1 MNDKEAYKNGVLA
14 NYEELEIELMVL
26 LLLTLQE
33 NDQIEMYNRIEFRHL
48 QHKVSRETYK
58 EALKIIRQTN
68 SQNKKDL
75 KQLYNEQAVG
85 KEYDIEKER
94 NKILKEHMKITD
106 KNLNKLAID
115 MAKGVRKE
123 ITNMMGNVYKQVST
137 GQETFDIGFKN
148 TADDLYK
155 KGITFTDKI
164 GRNRSIEAT
173 VRQDLLYRINNM
185 NREIYKKAGDKMNST
200 GVQINISPNCRDTH
214 QVINGKTFTNEE
226 WKQYEYLTEEYN
238 CQHVAKPI
246 FIEFQNNQYTQKEID
261 EANNRTVTYKGEKI
275 PYYEATQKQRA
286 LERAIRNAKKS
297 VIASKKTGIEEAKA
311 SKQLLNAQAKM
322 RSYIKETKLT
332 RDYDREYV
340 AGYNRAV

>member
-1 MNDKEAYKNGVLA
+1 MNEKEAYKNGVLA
-14 NYEELEIELMVL
+14 NYEELEIELMVELMVL

-33 NDQIEMYNRIEFRHL
+33 YNQIELYNRIEFRHL
-48 QHKVSRETYK
+48 QYKVGRETYK

-68 SQNKKDL
+68 NQKKKDL

-85 KEYDIEKER
+85 KEYNIEKER
-94 NKILKEHMKITD
+94 NKILKEHLKITD

-137 GQETFDIGFKN
+137 KS

-155 KGITFTDKI
+155 KGITFKDKI

-214 QVINGKTFTNEE
+214 QVINGQTFTNEE

-246 FIEFQNNQYTQKEID
+246 
-261 EANNRTVTYKGEKI
+261 
-275 PYYEATQKQRA
+275 
-286 LERAIRNAKKS
+286 
-297 VIASKKTGIEEAKA
+297 
-311 SKQLLNAQAKM
+311 
-322 RSYIKETKLT
+322 
-332 RDYDREYV
+332 
-340 AGYNRAV
+340 